1 MVEYNPFSQE
11 VMRDPHPIYERLREE
26 APIYLIKEY
35 DAWAIA
41 RFEDVWNLSS
51 DNEHLSCE
59 HGTTSAHLLTKVQPV
74 TPMLNLMDPPRHT
87 ALRAQMRGYFS
98 PKQIRAL
105 EPMIRQQAVD
115 CLEAARERGE
125 IDMMGDFASKVA
137 VKVACTVNGIP
148 LEDGEMLTDLVWR
161 FFKREPGIDGMTPD
175 GLKAMEELGAYFVG
189 LIQARRKSGAKE
201 DDVVNLLT
209 RVEVD
214 GRGLDDESIASH
226 LILLIIGGAET
237 FPKVFA
243 NGIRRLHEHPDQP
256 AELVAD
262 PGLIPGAFQEILR
275 YDMPTQFLC
284 RVVIKDFELHGQKL
298 RVGQPVLFLYTC
310 ANRDPREFPD
320 PDVFDIKRR
329 PDRILSFGNG
339 THMCLGIHAAKMEGK
354 ICLEETLARIP
365 EYEADLERAE
375 RLVTDF
381 VQGYASM
388 PVRFQRY

>member
-11 VMRDPHPIYERLREE
+11 VMRDPHPIYKRLREE
-26 APIYLIKEY
+26 APVYLIKEY

-41 RFEDVWNLSS
+41 RFDDIWNLSS

-59 HGTTSAHLLTKVQPV
+59 KGTTSAHLLTRVQPV

-125 IDMMGDFASKVA
+125 IDVMGELASKVA
-137 VKVACTVNGIP
+137 VRVACRVNGIP
-148 LEDGEMLTDLVWR
+148 LEDGEMLNDLVWR
-161 FFKREPGIDGMTPD
+161 FFRREPGIDGMTPD

-214 GRGLDDESIASH
+214 DQKLDDESIASH
-226 LILLIIGGAET
+226 LTLLIIGGAET

-243 NGIRRLHEHPDQP
+243 NGIRRLHEHPDQR

-262 PGLIPGAFQEILR
+262 PGLIPDAFQEILR

-284 RVVIKDFELHGQKL
+284 RVVIKDFELHGQQL

-320 PDVFDIKRR
+320 PDVFDVKRR

-388 PVRFQRY
+388 PVRFQPY